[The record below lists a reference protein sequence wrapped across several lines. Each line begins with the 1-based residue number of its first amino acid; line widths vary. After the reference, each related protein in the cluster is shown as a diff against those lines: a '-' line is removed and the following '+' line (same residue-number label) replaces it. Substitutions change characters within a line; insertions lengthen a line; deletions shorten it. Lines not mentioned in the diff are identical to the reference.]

1 MQSIEIQLKCD
12 ASWSRV
18 VVVLVVY
25 VVVIVLVFGFVVV
38 ISVGR
43 RAERL
48 PF

>member
-38 ISVGR
+38 AVGR

>member
-1 MQSIEIQLKCD
+1 MRCQLEK
-12 ASWSRV
+12 RV
-18 VVVLVVY
+18 VVVLVF

-38 ISVGR
+38 AMGR